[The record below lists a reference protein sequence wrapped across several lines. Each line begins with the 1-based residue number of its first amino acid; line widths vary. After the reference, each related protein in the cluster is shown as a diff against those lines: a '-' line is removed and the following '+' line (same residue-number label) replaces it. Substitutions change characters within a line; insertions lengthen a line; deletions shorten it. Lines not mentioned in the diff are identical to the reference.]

1 MNIKTKREN
10 RIRRRRR
17 VRAVIKGT
25 SARPRL
31 SLFRSNKYIYGQL
44 IDDEKGMTLLS
55 EKGAKTSALKVGEL
69 LAKKAGEKGVS
80 RIVFDR
86 GGYKYQ
92 GQVRNLA
99 EGARRGGLE
108 F

>member
-1 MNIKTKREN
+1 MDIKTKREN
-10 RIRRRRR
+10 RIRRHRR

-31 SLFRSNKYIYGQL
+31 SVFRSNKYIYGQL
-44 IDDEKGMTLLS
+44 IDDEKGATLLS
-55 EKGAKTSALKVGEL
+55 HNGPKTSALKVGEL
-69 LAKKAGEKGVS
+69 LAKKAVEKGVS

-92 GQVRNLA
+92 GQIKDLA
-99 EGARRGGLE
+99 EGLRAGGLN